1 MNSWPK
7 RALQSLISF
16 FSSLHSW
23 DLSTFALRLLVR
35 QHACSSSISVLITIT
50 VAFSFSCFI
59 FLFMASGCE
68 KDIQGSDET
77 VPYTVILVGFQSRL
91 SFFWITFPSLASFVS
106 WLFQTIVCIG
116 EVNKYPMSL
125 LSILCWVEYSRV
137 VGIYICGSRQK
148 SRTGSKHQPSIFN
161 TPTHSFYFT
170 DLKQHKTMADTHPA
184 HLPPSELGTKD

>member
-1 MNSWPK
+1 MTKAGFAVVDFFLFFITFLRSIYI
-7 RALQSLISF
+7 RFALTGSTACMFIQHQRPDYYSCISCRFISF
-16 FSSLHSW
+16 FL
-23 DLSTFALRLLVR
+23 
-35 QHACSSSISVLITIT
+35 
-50 VAFSFSCFI
+50 

-91 SFFWITFPSLASFVS
+91 SFFWITFPSLTSFVS